1 MFWIL
6 NIPKIPEHLI
16 LPLEE
21 TLELEN
27 IFEGDSDNY
36 TIHNVQKELKE
47 YLQPLFPNYSLFRYQ
62 TMINEIPVHVDGSRD
77 FAINYIIDPG
87 GDNVHTVWY
96 EEDRITSTQD
106 VKFPAQQWHEI
117 QVNLYHNV
125 TGITGRRY
133 GITIAHRTIDNKID
147 ARNMNW
153 NRWNQG
159 QIR

>member
-21 TLELEN
+21 ILELEN
-27 IFEGDSDNY
+27 VFEGDSNNY
-36 TIHNVQKELKE
+36 TVHDVQKELKE
-47 YLQPLFPNYSLFRYQ
+47 YLQPLFPNYRKFRYQ
-62 TMINEIPVHVDGSRD
+62 TMTGDIPVHVDNSRD

-96 EEDRITSTQD
+96 EEDRITPTQD
-106 VKFPAQQWHEI
+106 AKFPAQQWHEI

-133 GITIAHRTIDNKID
+133 GITIANKTIDESID
-147 ARNMNW
+147 ARKANW

-159 QIR
+159 